1 MIIDLANENS
11 SSIYHLMTQ
20 TLIPRPVAWVLTQH
34 QQGHL
39 NLAPFSYFTAVS
51 SEPPLL
57 MFSVGNKTP
66 GEGKD
71 TKVNIAN
78 NPYFVVHI
86 ASEAL
91 ASEVTESSRSLPATE
106 SELDSIAVNMVDFG
120 DFPLQRVAECPIA
133 FACKLH
139 ALQDVP
145 GAPQTMV
152 FGEIV
157 KIYIDDKVARSE
169 EKRKPDGTSST
180 RLLVDALQVN
190 PIARLGADQYA
201 SLGRILNISRP
212 K

>member
-1 MIIDLANENS
+1 MIIDLAEESS

-20 TLIPRPVAWVLTQH
+20 TLIPRPVAWVLTEH
-34 QQGHL
+34 VQGNL

-57 MFSVGNKTP
+57 MFSVGNKAP

-71 TKVNIAN
+71 TKVNIAH

-86 ASEAL
+86 APASL
-91 ASEVTESSRSLPATE
+91 AEEVTESSKSLPATE
-106 SELDSIAVNMVDFG
+106 SELDHLQVTMAEFG

-133 FACKLH
+133 FGCKLH

-152 FGEIV
+152 FGEILQIFINEEV
-157 KIYIDDKVARSE
+157 ASSEKKLNSAGKV
-169 EKRKPDGTSST
+169 SS

-201 SLGRILNISRP
+201 TLGRILNIPRP

>member
-1 MIIDLANENS
+1 MIINLAKESS

-20 TLIPRPVAWVLTQH
+20 TLIPRPVAWVLTEH
-34 QQGHL
+34 EKGHM

-51 SEPPLL
+51 SDPPLL
-57 MFSVGNKTP
+57 MFSVGNKAP

-71 TKVNIAN
+71 TKVNIGN

-86 ASEAL
+86 APEAL
-91 ASEVTESSRSLPATE
+91 AKEVTESSRSIPAVE
-106 SELDSIAVNMVDFG
+106 SELSNLSVNMVDFD

-133 FACKLH
+133 FGCKLH

-157 KIYIDDKVARSE
+157 QIFIDDKVARTE
-169 EKRKPDGTSST
+169 EKRKTDGSLST
-180 RLLVDALQVN
+180 RLLVDALEVN